1 MEVGAVTA
9 APDTIEGALEI
20 VRSGHDSWSVIISPH
35 RTHSQSRRLIYQ
47 ARAALEESEVA
58 MHVTPLSP
66 LGVTVLTEMAQ
77 PLLRALPAN
86 RILPALAALES
97 QIRCLA
103 VTSSVTNM
111 ADPKVSMWL
120 HARSWI
126 PGGTY
131 LAERGACARSFSR
144 KQPEKALDS
153 FPAAAEG
160 NIAIVAESDDKKRS
174 RSERINSALDT
185 FLGLLRPKDT
195 VHRPNV
201 DPQWWGSPYAAQI
214 VIAPTNLGEALKRAA
229 EAESTQNDVPSL
241 ALGASPLRTLTAGA
255 KLDIGDAET
264 QEATA

>member
-20 VRSGHDSWSVIISPH
+20 VRSGHGSWSVIISPH
-35 RTHSQSRRLIYQ
+35 RTHSQSRRLMYQ

-66 LGVTVLTEMAQ
+66 LGATVLTEMAQ
-77 PLLRALPAN
+77 PLLSSLPAH

-131 LAERGACARSFSR
+131 LAERGNCARAFSR
-144 KQPEKALDS
+144 KRPEKALES

-160 NIAIVAESDDKKRS
+160 NIAIVAESGDKKRS
-174 RSERINSALDT
+174 RTERVNSALDT
-185 FLGLLRPKDT
+185 FVDLLQPKDT
-195 VHRPNV
+195 VRRPNV

-214 VIAPTNLGEALKRAA
+214 VIAPTNLGAALKRAA
-229 EAESTQNDVPSL
+229 ETEVNLSDVPSR
-241 ALGASPLRTLTAGA
+241 ALGASPLPALTAGA
-255 KLDIGDAET
+255 QLDIGDTEN
-264 QEATA
+264 QEATS